1 MTNQLESL
9 RGTLFLTLSAE
20 EAAMVLGGQAEA
32 GTSGVKN
39 TYKSDGTYVGEE
51 LVLDPTNPA
60 PSDPR
65 LD

>member
-20 EAAMVLGGQAEA
+20 EAAMVLGGQDEA
-32 GTSGVKN
+32 GGTSGVKA

-51 LVLDPTNPA
+51 LVLDPTTPT
-60 PSDPR
+60 DPR
-65 LD
+65 VQ